1 MAARG
6 DGVAMAV
13 VRLRSDVRLGGFV
26 RRPRSALLMSTALQA
41 SVAMVL
47 ALPAG
52 AQPAP
57 NARPMG
63 GVVVAGSASISRS
76 ASNTAINQ
84 STDRAAVNWQSFDV
98 GSQQSV
104 TFHQPS
110 SSSMT
115 LNRVTGPDPSQIAG
129 RIDAN
134 GQVVLVNQSGVTFY
148 KGAQVNTSG
157 LMVSA
162 AGISNKNFMAG
173 AMTFDQPGN
182 ANARIDNQGTITV
195 RQAGLAALVAPQVA
209 NSGVITAKLGHVV
222 LAGAKTATLDL
233 YGDGL
238 LSLDVSNQV
247 TKAPAGG
254 TALVTN
260 TGTIV
265 ADGGTVQLTARAA
278 DGIVQTLVQA
288 GGKVRAA
295 SMGEQTGT
303 VALNGVGGA
312 IVVEGQLSAPGIA
325 PGTKGGAIEVV
336 TNGNVTVASTARV
349 NASGKAGGGAVAI
362 GTTLA
367 RAKGG
372 PTVTPT
378 LTAKNVIVRQGA
390 TITADAISN
399 GDGGHV
405 AVLSTGTTH
414 MNGAIA
420 ARGGAQGGNGGFV
433 EVSGKN
439 LGMAGSVDVSA
450 PGGALGTILLDPDF
464 LDVVAGASGSG
475 DPDPTFNVNGGTI
488 FSGDPSIGADTISNG
503 VIDAFAGNVLLQV
516 SKTIT
521 VAAPISLISHPGQ
534 QLVLEAGG
542 TITVNTGIGVTASG
556 DVILATGGAGPSTPP
571 AKQTAP
577 LISLLGTVSS
587 TGGSVSLLSGAGGT
601 LNIGLSG
608 LVSAASGKLATLQM
622 DTLAVAAGGKV
633 SVPLGT
639 IEIAPAS
646 SIAVRLGGTTDLSLS
661 QATLGAMSASV
672 LRLGGATV
680 GGILTQT
687 ASAISVDGPISLSGI
702 ASTLDLQSTGAVTES
717 AALTNIGTL
726 TGKTGTVALTS
737 GLDSGIATIGSYTVA
752 GGGNFSLTEI
762 GSGDIGGALTANN
775 VTINETGAL
784 TMNVTGAVAAT
795 GTVALNSGAIT
806 LGTAAN
812 VQGTTITLGGTSIA
826 LNGNASLGNAAAVVD
841 LSTSA
846 GGVIEANTGT
856 IVAATLRSGGG
867 VTGNV
872 SLLGTNAIANLGS
885 FATSGKLL
893 LSDTSVL
900 TVPGSVSA
908 SGNIYLQTSNTGGIA
923 ITGTGK
929 VAAGAGSLA
938 SFQADALA
946 IAPGGTITGGT
957 FEYAPN
963 SSGINLKLG
972 GGGAL
977 ASLAGVGT
985 GNATIGAVTVPG
997 GGQTITAGAI
1007 TMIGTFDAAHLP
1019 LALVTTGAVT
1029 GIAAPLINV
1038 ATLSGTSTSL
1048 DLTAAGNSIASIG
1061 SYAVTSGGD
1070 FALQTTGDTTL
1081 AGPITAKAIDVT
1093 ATGAGAITVTG
1104 SVAATGTVSL
1114 TGGTV
1119 ALDTAANVQGTTI
1132 TVAGA
1137 GGITLNG
1144 TASLGNAGAVV
1155 ELIRSTK

>member
-405 AVLSTGTTH
+405 AVLATHTTH
-414 MNGAIA
+414 MDGVIA
-420 ARGGAQGGNGGFV
+420 ARGGAKGGNGGFV

-439 LGMAGSVDVSA
+439 LGMTGSVDLRTRWSRA
-450 PGGALGTILLDPDF
+450 
-464 LDVVAGASGSG
+464 
-475 DPDPTFNVNGGTI
+475 
-488 FSGDPSIGADTISNG
+488 
-503 VIDAFAGNVLLQV
+503 DAFRR
-516 SKTIT
+516 
-521 VAAPISLISHPGQ
+521 
-534 QLVLEAGG
+534 
-542 TITVNTGIGVTASG
+542 SG
-556 DVILATGGAGPSTPP
+556 CRSAIRDSR
-571 AKQTAP
+571 
-577 LISLLGTVSS
+577 
-587 TGGSVSLLSGAGGT
+587 SGA
-601 LNIGLSG
+601 
-608 LVSAASGKLATLQM
+608 K
-622 DTLAVAAGGKV
+622 
-633 SVPLGT
+633 
-639 IEIAPAS
+639 
-646 SIAVRLGGTTDLSLS
+646 
-661 QATLGAMSASV
+661 
-672 LRLGGATV
+672 
-680 GGILTQT
+680 
-687 ASAISVDGPISLSGI
+687 
-702 ASTLDLQSTGAVTES
+702 
-717 AALTNIGTL
+717 
-726 TGKTGTVALTS
+726 
-737 GLDSGIATIGSYTVA
+737 
-752 GGGNFSLTEI
+752 
-762 GSGDIGGALTANN
+762 
-775 VTINETGAL
+775 
-784 TMNVTGAVAAT
+784 
-795 GTVALNSGAIT
+795 
-806 LGTAAN
+806 
-812 VQGTTITLGGTSIA
+812 
-826 LNGNASLGNAAAVVD
+826 
-841 LSTSA
+841 
-846 GGVIEANTGT
+846 
-856 IVAATLRSGGG
+856 
-867 VTGNV
+867 
-872 SLLGTNAIANLGS
+872 
-885 FATSGKLL
+885 
-893 LSDTSVL
+893 
-900 TVPGSVSA
+900 
-908 SGNIYLQTSNTGGIA
+908 
-923 ITGTGK
+923 
-929 VAAGAGSLA
+929 
-938 SFQADALA
+938 
-946 IAPGGTITGGT
+946 
-957 FEYAPN
+957 
-963 SSGINLKLG
+963 
-972 GGGAL
+972 
-977 ASLAGVGT
+977 
-985 GNATIGAVTVPG
+985 
-997 GGQTITAGAI
+997 
-1007 TMIGTFDAAHLP
+1007 
-1019 LALVTTGAVT
+1019 
-1029 GIAAPLINV
+1029 
-1038 ATLSGTSTSL
+1038 
-1048 DLTAAGNSIASIG
+1048 
-1061 SYAVTSGGD
+1061 
-1070 FALQTTGDTTL
+1070 
-1081 AGPITAKAIDVT
+1081 
-1093 ATGAGAITVTG
+1093 
-1104 SVAATGTVSL
+1104 
-1114 TGGTV
+1114 
-1119 ALDTAANVQGTTI
+1119 
-1132 TVAGA
+1132 
-1137 GGITLNG
+1137 
-1144 TASLGNAGAVV
+1144 
-1155 ELIRSTK
+1155 